1 MAYIFSIFLECQCSK
16 RVILAHEEVA
26 YDMQYIRV
34 SVMSTPEL
42 SAEEHTVGVLMLLV
56 SYLPIITFYLNNQ

>member
-1 MAYIFSIFLECQCSK
+1 MAYIFSIFLEYQCSQMI
-16 RVILAHEEVA
+16 ILSHEEMA

-42 SAEEHTVGVLMLLV
+42 PAEEHSVGGLMLLA
-56 SYLPIITFYLNNQ
+56 SYFPIITFYLNNQ